1 MIISKQKIV
10 SLMDLTKLGDNDTDR
25 DIIKLCEKARNS
37 LGEVA
42 AICIYKQ
49 FVTIVKA
56 RFGAD
61 FRVATVVNF
70 PSGDATIEDV
80 LAETKVA
87 LDLGA
92 DEIDLVIDYNDYIAN
107 GSSKYSCNLIAQ
119 VKELCGDKTLK
130 VIIESGEL
138 KSEVLIKKV
147 TVDVIVNG
155 ADFVKTST
163 GKTPVGATIDAAKV
177 ILNAINDSDKKVGF
191 KASGG
196 IRDYA
201 QAAEYTKL
209 ADDIFQGSDFTNPKL
224 FRFGVSGLL
233 DNLLNTTKEQED
245 GY

>member
-1 MIISKQKIV
+1 
-10 SLMDLTKLGDNDTDR
+10 MDLTQLGDNDTDA

-42 AICIYKQ
+42 AICVHKE
-49 FVTIVKA
+49 FVSTVKA
-56 RFGAD
+56 KLGAD
-61 FRVATVVNF
+61 FKVATVVNF
-70 PSGDATIEDV
+70 PNGDAIIEDV
-80 LAETKVA
+80 LAETKEA
-87 LDLGA
+87 LSLGA
-92 DEIDLVIDYNDYIAN
+92 DEIDLVIDYKDYIAN
-107 GSSKYSCNLIAQ
+107 GSSKHSCNLVSQ
-119 VKELCGDKTLK
+119 VKKLCANKALK

-138 KSEVLIKKV
+138 KDEDLIRRTAIDAIENK
-147 TVDVIVNG
+147 

-163 GKTPVGATIDAAKV
+163 GKTPVGATLCAAKA
-177 ILNAINDSDKKVGF
+177 ILSTIKDCDKKVGF

-201 QAAEYTKL
+201 QAAEYIRL

-233 DNLLNTTKEQED
+233 DNLLNTTKEQKD